1 MAAREWHVGQQ
12 VEPFVIESVDA
23 GRIKT
28 MAAILQDPT
37 PIHLDPAATRARGLG
52 DALATQGALNMTWFT
67 EAAARF
73 AGGWDRLLAFNLRF
87 LDNVYAGER
96 VRCTGTVTAFDPD
109 KGEAELALQAAAGAR
124 PVLAGT
130 ALVRAG

>member
-1 MAAREWHVGQQ
+1 MTEQAWQVGQR
-12 VEPFVIESVDA
+12 VEPFVVESVDA
-23 GRIKT
+23 GRVKT

-37 PIHLDPAATRARGLG
+37 PIHLDPEATRARGLG

-67 EAAARF
+67 ETAARF
-73 AGGWDRLLAFNLRF
+73 AGGWERLLDFNVRF

-96 VRCTGTVTAFDPD
+96 VECTGTVTAVDAS
-109 KGEAELALQAAAGAR
+109 KGEAELELLAAANGR

-130 ALVRAG
+130 AVVRAG